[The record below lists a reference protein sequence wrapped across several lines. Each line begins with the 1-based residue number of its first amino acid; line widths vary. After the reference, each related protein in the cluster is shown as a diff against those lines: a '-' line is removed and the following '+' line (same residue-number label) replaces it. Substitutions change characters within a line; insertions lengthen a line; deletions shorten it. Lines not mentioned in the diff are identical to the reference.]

1 MQLNRPVSQAHHLL
15 GQPTSLAEHFDAHG
29 PLAAPI
35 GRHSPAKQKLMADLE
50 ASGLTGRG
58 GGGFPTAQKVAVV
71 QRGRRG
77 GAVVVN
83 AMEGEPA
90 SDKDKVLLSRTP
102 HLVLDGAQYLAAL
115 LGADQVIVCV
125 PASRDWIATFVQ
137 SAIDE
142 RRRSRWAHVEEL
154 MVRPPDGFVV
164 GEESA
169 LANWI
174 DAGVPV
180 PVFRPDKGVPL
191 RIARRPALIHNTETL
206 AHIGLIG
213 RYGSAPFQAR
223 GTPQE
228 PGTCLVTLSGAVAQQ
243 GVVEVDRGTPLH
255 EIVALGGPTEPL
267 QALLVGGYG
276 GAWIGPEYFA
286 TPYTHSALR
295 SVGGTLGVGVIVAL
309 GQSACGIAESARI
322 ARYLASQSAGQCG
335 PCVYGLP
342 AVADDLARLASGHAD
357 AGLVSR
363 LNRRLNQ
370 VKGRGACRHPDGA
383 VAMAQSA
390 LHVFANDVALHARNR
405 VCAHLQQAS
414 TLRFPHPVG
423 R

>member
-1 MQLNRPVSQAHHLL
+1 MGSRRR
-15 GQPTSLAEHFDAHG
+15 AHG
-29 PLAAPI
+29 PA
-35 GRHSPAKQKLMADLE
+35 
-50 ASGLTGRG
+50 
-58 GGGFPTAQKVAVV
+58 
-71 QRGRRG
+71 
-77 GAVVVN
+77 
-83 AMEGEPA
+83 
-90 SDKDKVLLSRTP
+90 
-102 HLVLDGAQYLAAL
+102 
-115 LGADQVIVCV
+115 
-125 PASRDWIATFVQ
+125 
-137 SAIDE
+137 
-142 RRRSRWAHVEEL
+142 
-154 MVRPPDGFVV
+154 PDGFVV

-390 LHVFANDVALHARNR
+390 LHVFANDVALHARIESVHTCSRRARSDFPIRLAGEVSRLRISINPA
-405 VCAHLQQAS
+405 VCDAYGYCAELLPEVIVLDEWGYPIVDPRPLANGLVETAKRAVRDCPKRAIELRAS
-414 TLRFPHPVG
+414 SGDH
-423 R
+423 